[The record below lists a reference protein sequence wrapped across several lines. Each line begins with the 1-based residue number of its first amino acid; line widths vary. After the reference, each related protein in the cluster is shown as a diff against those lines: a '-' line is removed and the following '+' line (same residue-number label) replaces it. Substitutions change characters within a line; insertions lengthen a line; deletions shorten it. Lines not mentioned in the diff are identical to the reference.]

1 MAKYVIAKKRGKI
14 TISELA
20 AATAQR
26 ESTVRI
32 GLEWLAAG
40 GHVAVEGEGDAVS
53 LSAGVSDGNQ
63 YVQQE
68 LYIAVKGLLQET
80 ASYRS
85 FVATTKDP
93 ISLFNS

>member
-1 MAKYVIAKKRGKI
+1 MAKFVIAKKAGKT
-14 TISELA
+14 TIPELA

-40 GHVAVEGEGDAVS
+40 GHVAILSEDDAIS
-53 LSAGVSDGNQ
+53 LSSGDSEGNQ

-68 LYIAVKGLLQET
+68 LYVAVKGLLEET
-80 ASYRS
+80 AAYRNY
-85 FVATTKDP
+85 VATTKDP
-93 ISLFNS
+93 KGLINL